1 MRRDI
6 KRVDMTDRQYTNM
19 DAEFRKTRYVDK
31 ALADLIDQLAI
42 KQARDEQ
49 LLWDQVAR
57 ALGHESQRD
66 VYALGHRLRIDWANG
81 QMVESE
87 EVDDE

>member
-19 DAEFRKTRYVDK
+19 DAEFRKYRYIDK
-31 ALADLIDQLAI
+31 ALVDLIDQLATS
-42 KQARDEQ
+42 QARDEQ
-49 LLWDQVAR
+49 LLWDQVAK
-57 ALGHESQRD
+57 ALGHESYRD
-66 VYALGHRLRIDWANG
+66 VCALGHSVRIDWANG

-87 EVDDE
+87 EVEDE